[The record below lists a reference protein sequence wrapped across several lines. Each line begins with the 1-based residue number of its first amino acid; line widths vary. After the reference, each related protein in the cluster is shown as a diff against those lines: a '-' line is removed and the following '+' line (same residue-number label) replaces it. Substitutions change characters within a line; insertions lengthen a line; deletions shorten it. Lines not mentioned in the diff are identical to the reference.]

1 MKKKK
6 QWKRYAPTFLFCI
19 FIAVMMVLF
28 FALPK
33 QSFSSNEK
41 RVLEETPSFTLGSL
55 ADGSYGKSVE
65 NYLSDHF
72 PGRNF
77 FVGLN
82 SYYNLYSGRNGSS
95 DVYLGKDGYLINAPI
110 TWNEEN
116 LQKNLDHI
124 STLAQQVSAP
134 VAVSVVPSTGYIME
148 DKLPAVHKPYHDQE
162 ILQEISS
169 SLDSN
174 IQYIDLQQAFQEQA
188 SKQQLYYKT
197 DHHWTSAG
205 AYLGYQVLGQQLGFT
220 PTERDLYQVEASG
233 GFYGTTYS
241 HSGYWLSAPDTVEMW
256 HNPQLADISVRIEE
270 TGKDPVESDSMFFP
284 SHLEEEDKYPV
295 FLDGNHGY
303 TKITNPGAPLGKL
316 LLIKDSFG
324 HCLAPFLAEQYQE
337 IYMID
342 LRYYKNS
349 LTELA
354 EQEGTDQVLFLYG
367 LDNMVNDTNFV
378 WIK

>member
-169 SLDSN
+169 SLEDV
-174 IQYIDLQQAFQEQA
+174 YKRQARRHITA
-188 SKQQLYYKT
+188 TWLLVC
-197 DHHWTSAG
+197 H
-205 AYLGYQVLGQQLGFT
+205 
-220 PTERDLYQVEASG
+220 RNSG
-233 GFYGTTYS
+233 
-241 HSGYWLSAPDTVEMW
+241 
-256 HNPQLADISVRIEE
+256 IEIIFSIPE
-270 TGKDPVESDSMFFP
+270 F
-284 SHLEEEDKYPV
+284 
-295 FLDGNHGY
+295 N
-303 TKITNPGAPLGKL
+303 
-316 LLIKDSFG
+316 
-324 HCLAPFLAEQYQE
+324 
-337 IYMID
+337 
-342 LRYYKNS
+342 
-349 LTELA
+349 
-354 EQEGTDQVLFLYG
+354 
-367 LDNMVNDTNFV
+367 
-378 WIK
+378 

>member
-1 MKKKK
+1 MKKKE
-6 QWKRYAPTFLFCI
+6 QLKRYAPTLLFCV
-19 FIAVMMVLF
+19 FIAVMTVLF
-28 FALPK
+28 FVLPK
-33 QSFSSNEK
+33 QSFSPDEK
-41 RVLEETPSFTLGSL
+41 RVLEENPKFTLDSL

-72 PGRNF
+72 PGRKF

-82 SYYNLYSGRNGSS
+82 AYYNLYSGRNGSS
-95 DVYLGKDGYLINAPI
+95 DIYFGKDGYLINAPI
-110 TWNEEN
+110 TWNQEN

-124 STLAQQVSAP
+124 NTLAQQISAP

-148 DKLPAVHKPYHDQE
+148 DKLPSVHRPYHDQE
-162 ILQEISS
+162 ILQEVSS
-169 SLDSN
+169 SLDPS
-174 IQYIDLQQAFQEQA
+174 IQYIDLQQAFQEQ
-188 SKQQLYYKT
+188 SGEQQLYYKT

-205 AYLGYQVLGQQLGFT
+205 AYLGYQILGQQLGFT
-220 PTERDLYQVEASG
+220 PTERDVYQVETCG
-233 GFYGTTYS
+233 GFYGTSYS
-241 HSGYWLSAPDTVEMW
+241 HSGYWLSAPDTIELW
-256 HNPQLADISVRIEE
+256 HNPQLTDISVRIEE

-303 TKITNPGAPLGKL
+303 TKITNPDAPSGKL

-354 EQEGTDQVLFLYG
+354 EQEGIDQVLFLYG

>member
-1 MKKKK
+1 M
-6 QWKRYAPTFLFCI
+6 PFLH
-19 FIAVMMVLF
+19 
-28 FALPK
+28 
-33 QSFSSNEK
+33 
-41 RVLEETPSFTLGSL
+41 G
-55 ADGSYGKSVE
+55 
-65 NYLSDHF
+65 
-72 PGRNF
+72 
-77 FVGLN
+77 
-82 SYYNLYSGRNGSS
+82 
-95 DVYLGKDGYLINAPI
+95 
-110 TWNEEN
+110 
-116 LQKNLDHI
+116 
-124 STLAQQVSAP
+124 
-134 VAVSVVPSTGYIME
+134 
-148 DKLPAVHKPYHDQE
+148 VHKQAYRGCLNPVSYTH
-162 ILQEISS
+162 LS

-354 EQEGTDQVLFLYG
+354 EQEGIDQVLFLYG
-367 LDNMVNDTNFV
+367 LDNMVNDTKFV